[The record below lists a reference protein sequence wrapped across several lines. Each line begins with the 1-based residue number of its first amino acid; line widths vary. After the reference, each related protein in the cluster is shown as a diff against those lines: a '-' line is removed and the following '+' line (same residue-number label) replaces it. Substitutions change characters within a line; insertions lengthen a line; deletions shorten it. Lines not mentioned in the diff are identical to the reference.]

1 MYALYILLKTFN
13 IQTPQYSASQQ
24 SLKILIFTP
33 PTFIFTHQAATVRKK
48 DTIHLLLP
56 ALILYCLFATAQL
69 VTGFWNSKI
78 DRNTQASPRCSS
90 DKRTYRPGIRQS
102 ELKRWVPT

>member
-33 PTFIFTHQAATVRKK
+33 PLYLPTRQQPLEKRYYPFIASSI
-48 DTIHLLLP
+48 DPLLF
-56 ALILYCLFATAQL
+56 ICNCT
-69 VTGFWNSKI
+69 TS
-78 DRNTQASPRCSS
+78 
-90 DKRTYRPGIRQS
+90 YRFLEQQD
-102 ELKRWVPT
+102 